1 MYLLREGVNKKNTLV
16 ADIRKI
22 LTPTPHNDTVKEKM
36 FFFYFFYFFSLCI
49 SISDAEWSKTYD
61 FEICLQPLFFFMPNP
76 KRLHYNVNFTKIYE
90 STNICYK
97 IHLTLQFHL
106 KF

>member
-36 FFFYFFYFFSLCI
+36 FFFIFFIFFHYAYQYQMQNGLKHMTLRFVCSH
-49 SISDAEWSKTYD
+49 Y
-61 FEICLQPLFFFMPNP
+61 FFFMPNP